1 MSLPTTLPSF
11 QKTLGILL
19 PAFNV
24 FRNSASGIKLTLDKQ
39 DIQLTAIDEALEAS
53 DPLGT
58 YRLLGY
64 TYQDTEQTV
73 EPGVVLRRYVFENL
87 SEGKYT
93 ISRSTNNN
101 VVQTP
106 YAITLL
112 ENTHKN
118 ICNNLFIAEEYLD
131 ETKYAL
137 NIGPETSYVQSLAIS
152 AYAPS
157 LRVNNLQR
165 EIIYGR
171 STDPTD
177 PDHIGVLNVALNR
190 YMKIDDEA
198 YWQKTWILFIP
209 TWDSFGVDLVKV
221 NSTNRTT
228 SGDIVRG

>member
-1 MSLPTTLPSF
+1 M
-11 QKTLGILL
+11 
-19 PAFNV
+19 
-24 FRNSASGIKLTLDKQ
+24 
-39 DIQLTAIDEALEAS
+39 
-53 DPLGT
+53 
-58 YRLLGY
+58 
-64 TYQDTEQTV
+64 TV

-131 ETKYAL
+131 ETKHAL
-137 NIGPETSYVQSLAIS
+137 NIAPETSYVQSHGNI
-152 AYAPS
+152 S
-157 LRVNNLQR
+157 LRSLIESQQSAE

-198 YWQKTWILFIP
+198 YWQKT
-209 TWDSFGVDLVKV
+209 
-221 NSTNRTT
+221 
-228 SGDIVRG
+228 